1 MPHADKAVSALV
13 YSGSATPVVA
23 SKEDCQSVRQQAK
36 VMVHSPS
43 ALYMC
48 NCFYKMLL
56 LRSVCNEQ
64 RKQMIRLC
72 RTQLRG
78 RSVGRHRRARV
89 DDFYRIYFCKTQLF
103 SSLQVIISIGVYMY
117 MYMAEF
123 YY

>member
-1 MPHADKAVSALV
+1 
-13 YSGSATPVVA
+13 
-23 SKEDCQSVRQQAK
+23 
-36 VMVHSPS
+36 
-43 ALYMC
+43 
-48 NCFYKMLL
+48 MLL

-117 MYMAEF
+117 VVARLSCPSGIIKF
-123 YY
+123 FAASQLKSDNNK